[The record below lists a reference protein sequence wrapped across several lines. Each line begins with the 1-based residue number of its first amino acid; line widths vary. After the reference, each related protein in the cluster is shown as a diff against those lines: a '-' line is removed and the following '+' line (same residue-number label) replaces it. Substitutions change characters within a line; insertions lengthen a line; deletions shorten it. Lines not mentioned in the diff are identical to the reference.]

1 MHQVQSTA
9 KTTSLP
15 SAISDE
21 AMAVRGA
28 LLDRG
33 LETPMVAN
41 HLSRDQRYDRIREAF
56 TTVMETLG
64 LDLRDDSLEET
75 PHRIA
80 KMYVDEIFLAS
91 TTVSSKNYGHWQQ
104 DECGRD
110 GVCRSD
116 RSDQYLRT
124 PLRHHRWFR
133 QSRLYPKGK
142 GHWLVEN

>member
-41 HLSRDQRYDRIREAF
+41 HLSRDQRYDRIRDAF
-56 TTVMETLG
+56 TTVMETVITMRTVTVYVMRTKFTVVLY
-64 LDLRDDSLEET
+64 LVLVTMCHCQLSLSHVYMLTQGMTVMET
-75 PHRIA
+75 
-80 KMYVDEIFLAS
+80 V
-91 TTVSSKNYGHWQQ
+91 
-104 DECGRD
+104 
-110 GVCRSD
+110 
-116 RSDQYLRT
+116 
-124 PLRHHRWFR
+124 
-133 QSRLYPKGK
+133 
-142 GHWLVEN
+142 

>member
-41 HLSRDQRYDRIREAF
+41 HLSRDQRYDRIRDAF

-64 LDLRDDSLEET
+64 LDDALVVPALFSL
-75 PHRIA
+75 
-80 KMYVDEIFLAS
+80 VDPIFA
-91 TTVSSKNYGHWQQ
+91 
-104 DECGRD
+104 
-110 GVCRSD
+110 
-116 RSDQYLRT
+116 
-124 PLRHHRWFR
+124 FA
-133 QSRLYPKGK
+133 LYFGLW
-142 GHWLVEN
+142 H